1 MSSLP
6 LDFRR
11 TEKQI
16 CQEKNYSM
24 LFFSVKGCVI
34 TFLCIIF
41 TFYLFVELLNYFLN
55 CVKILIHCGFFTLIL
70 LDLQ

>member
-1 MSSLP
+1 
-6 LDFRR
+6 
-11 TEKQI
+11 
-16 CQEKNYSM
+16 M

-55 CVKILIHCGFFTLIL
+55 CVKILIHCVFFYINIRPSVNKREN
-70 LDLQ
+70 D